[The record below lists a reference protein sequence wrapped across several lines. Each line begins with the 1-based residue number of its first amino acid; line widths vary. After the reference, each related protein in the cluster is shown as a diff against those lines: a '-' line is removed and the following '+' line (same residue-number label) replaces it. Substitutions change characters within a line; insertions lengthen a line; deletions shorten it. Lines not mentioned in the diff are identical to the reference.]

1 MIIREATKED
11 IPRIIVL
18 GKEFAVESQKAH
30 EMSISDEKI
39 KEFANTVVENKFW
52 TVLVMEVD
60 EKIVGMLIAFY
71 SYIFFSDEVACQE
84 VVWYVQKGFK
94 DGLELMVKLE
104 EVALLRRNVK
114 RIVMG
119 YKPDY
124 VDMKNLYERKGYHLL
139 ECQYI
144 KDIQCQYSRS

>member
-18 GKEFAVESQKAH
+18 GKEFAVASQKDH
-30 EMSISDEKI
+30 EMIISDEKI
-39 KEFANTVVENKFW
+39 AGFANTVVENKFW

-84 VVWYVQKGFK
+84 VVWYVQKGFNG
-94 DGLELMVKLE
+94 GLELMTELE
-104 EVALLRRNVK
+104 EVAKRRNNVR

-124 VDMKNLYERKGYHLL
+124 IDMSNLYKKKGYHLL

-144 KDIQCQYSRS
+144 KDMQCQYLRS